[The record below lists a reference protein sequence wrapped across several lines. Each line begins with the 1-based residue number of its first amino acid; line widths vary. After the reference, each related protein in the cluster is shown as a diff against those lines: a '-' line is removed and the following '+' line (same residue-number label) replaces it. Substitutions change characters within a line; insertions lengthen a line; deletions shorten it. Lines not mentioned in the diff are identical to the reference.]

1 MIVDLITF
9 KHNYALFKHN
19 CCLERYL
26 HRSGSTVFCHQTRMN
41 AMKNGKMEQA
51 TKILMTKLDVNKKEA
66 VNRISHL
73 ASLKNLDTDKTC
85 DVIIQLENIVSE
97 KWFASSA

>member
-1 MIVDLITF
+1 M
-9 KHNYALFKHN
+9 
-19 CCLERYL
+19 
-26 HRSGSTVFCHQTRMN
+26 
-41 AMKNGKMEQA
+41 NGKMEQA
-51 TKILMTKLDVNKKEA
+51 KKILMNKLDVNEKEA

-85 DVIIQLENIVSE
+85 DVIIQLENIVTE

>member
-1 MIVDLITF
+1 
-9 KHNYALFKHN
+9 
-19 CCLERYL
+19 
-26 HRSGSTVFCHQTRMN
+26 
-41 AMKNGKMEQA
+41 MKNGKMEQA
-51 TKILMTKLDVNKKEA
+51 KKILMHKLDVNEKEA

-97 KWFASSA
+97 KWFASTA

>member
-1 MIVDLITF
+1 MLSGQP
-9 KHNYALFKHN
+9 
-19 CCLERYL
+19 
-26 HRSGSTVFCHQTRMN
+26 HRSDAPFFVTQTRMDV
-41 AMKNGKMEQA
+41 MNGKMEQA
-51 TKILMTKLDVNKKEA
+51 KKILMTKLDVNEKEA

-97 KWFASSA
+97 KWFASTA

>member
-1 MIVDLITF
+1 M
-9 KHNYALFKHN
+9 
-19 CCLERYL
+19 RYL
-26 HRSGSTVFCHQTRMN
+26 SIIIAFKGDFTAQGAPFFVTQTRMN

-51 TKILMTKLDVNKKEA
+51 TKILMNKLDVNKKEA

-73 ASLKNLDTDKTC
+73 AALKNLDTDKTC
-85 DVIIQLENIVSE
+85 DVIIQLENIVTE